1 VDELARQW
9 YQAGSLL
16 IQAGFLIAAFWSVR
30 AILKCIRTSQEQ
42 MGALLRLTLG
52 GAQSEDNTRT
62 GVRPTP
68 YLSGSWPE
76 AVPASL
82 QTVAENKAKGAGSTL
97 FAGLIGWL
105 QEPMANSG
113 IGPWRRMLRWLQAP
127 AGS

>member
-1 VDELARQW
+1 VDRLASQW

-30 AILKCIRTSQEQ
+30 AILKCIRASQEQ

-52 GAQSEDNTRT
+52 GEHSEDNART

-68 YLSGSWPE
+68 YLLDGRPE
-76 AVPASL
+76 TAPASF
-82 QTVAENKAKGAGSTL
+82 QTAVENKDEGGRSTL
-97 FAGLIGWL
+97 FPGLIGWL

>member
-30 AILKCIRTSQEQ
+30 AILKCIRASQEQ

-52 GAQSEDNTRT
+52 GAHSEDNART
-62 GVRPTP
+62 GVPATP
-68 YLSGSWPE
+68 CLLDSWPE
-76 AVPASL
+76 TAPASL
-82 QTVAENKAKGAGSTL
+82 QTVVENKDKGAGGTL

-105 QEPMANSG
+105 QEPMASSG
-113 IGPWRRMLRWLQAP
+113 IGPWRRLRP
-127 AGS
+127 AADLR